1 MKKVMFYLASA
12 VLFAAICSPAFSQSD
27 SRETRN
33 ARNFSRISYGVPG
46 TLNVSIGPEYKVI
59 LEGRSDILREI
70 ETDVT
75 GDRLV
80 IKQRNWRFSMRDPR
94 ITVYVT
100 MPEISGLSVSGSGR
114 AEIKDP
120 VNTRRLDLSVSGS
133 GKLYASKVDAKELRC
148 SISGSGDIIMN
159 NGGRADQADISI
171 SGSGNF
177 TGESLIAEELSA
189 RISGSGSCTCNV
201 SESLN
206 ASISGSGSITY
217 SGDPRINARVSG
229 SGRVRSR

>member
-1 MKKVMFYLASA
+1 MKKVKLYLASA
-12 VLFAAICSPAFSQSD
+12 VLFAVICFPAFSQTD

-46 TLNVSIGPEYKVI
+46 TLYVSLGSEYKVVI
-59 LEGRSDILREI
+59 EGRSDILREI
-70 ETDVT
+70 ETEVT

-80 IKQRNWRFSMRDPR
+80 IKQRNWRFSMRDTR

-120 VNTRRLDLSVSGS
+120 VTTGRLDLSVSGS
-133 GKLYASKVDAKELRC
+133 GRLYTSKVDVKELKC
-148 SISGSGDIIMN
+148 SISGSGDIIMD
-159 NGGRADQADISI
+159 NGGRADEADISI

-177 TGESLIAEELSA
+177 TGESLTADEMSA
-189 RISGSGSCTCNV
+189 RISGSGSCSCNV

-206 ASISGSGSITY
+206 ASISGSGNITY
-217 SGDPRINARVSG
+217 SGNPRINARVSG

>member
-1 MKKVMFYLASA
+1 MKKVKLYLASA
-12 VLFAAICSPAFSQSD
+12 VLFAVICFPAFSQAD

-33 ARNFSRISYGVPG
+33 TGNFSRISYGVPG
-46 TLNVSIGPEYKVI
+46 TLYVSLGSEYKVVI
-59 LEGRSDILREI
+59 EGRKDILREI
-70 ETDVT
+70 ETEVT

-80 IKQRNWRFSMRDPR
+80 IKHRNWRFSMRDTR

-120 VNTRRLDLSVSGS
+120 VTTGRLDLSVSGS
-133 GKLYASKVDAKELRC
+133 GRLYTSKVDVKELRC
-148 SISGSGDIIMN
+148 AISGSGDIIMD
-159 NGGRADQADISI
+159 NGGRADEADISI

-189 RISGSGSCTCNV
+189 RISGSGSCSCNV
-201 SESLN
+201 SESLS
-206 ASISGSGSITY
+206 ASISGSGNITY
-217 SGDPRINARVSG
+217 SGNPRINARVSG